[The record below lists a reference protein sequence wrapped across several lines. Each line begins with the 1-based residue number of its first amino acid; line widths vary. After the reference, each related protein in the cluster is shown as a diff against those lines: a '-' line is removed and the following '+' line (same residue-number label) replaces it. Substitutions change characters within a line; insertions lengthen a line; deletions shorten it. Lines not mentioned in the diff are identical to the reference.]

1 MRFISRITNWI
12 TTPYTIYL
20 VLKDPAISRSAKLRA
35 IIVLT
40 IIFLL
45 IIIFADV
52 PFVGWLIDL
61 IILPL
66 GLVLVRIIT
75 PGFNIVEKSDK
86 ARATVRRILLWT
98 LISILAAI
106 LLGLLWLGLL
116 IYFIVKLITH

>member
-1 MRFISRITNWI
+1 MRVISRITNWV

-20 VLKDPAISRSAKLRA
+20 VLKDPVISRSAKLRA

-40 IIFLL
+40 IVFLL

-52 PFVGWLIDL
+52 PFAGWLADL

-66 GLVLVRIIT
+66 GLALVRIMT
-75 PGFNIVEKSDK
+75 PGFNIVEKSNK

>member
-1 MRFISRITNWI
+1 
-12 TTPYTIYL
+12 
-20 VLKDPAISRSAKLRA
+20 
-35 IIVLT
+35 VLT

>member
-1 MRFISRITNWI
+1 MRTISRITNWI

-40 IIFLL
+40 IIFIL

-52 PFVGWLIDL
+52 PLAGWLADL

-66 GLVLVRIIT
+66 GLALVRIMT
-75 PGFNIVEKSDK
+75 PGFNIVEKSNK
-86 ARATVRRILLWT
+86 ARTTVRRILLWT
-98 LISILAAI
+98 MISILAAI

-116 IYFIVKLITH
+116 IYFIVKLITR